1 MLLNGQ
7 AATDLSLL
15 DRGLAYG
22 DGLFET
28 ILVSAG
34 RPVLLKQHLARLARG
49 CQRLGLQPEWNE
61 LSSEIQH
68 ILDTNSQHVTPF
80 VLKVMLTRMA
90 GGRGYR
96 SASTACNRILTLHS
110 APADAALH
118 SKNGIAAF
126 ICQQRLALQPT
137 LAGLKHLNRLEQVL
151 ASQEWPDDSFQEG
164 VMLDTA
170 DRVIEGTRSN
180 VFLVTQGQLVTPAL
194 DQCGIAGVL
203 REVLLAQFG
212 SAVTVQQVDL
222 NTVLGAQ
229 EVFVCNSIF
238 GVWPLTSLRHGAQT
252 QHYEIGQ
259 YARAAQRHFQA
270 AVMHAS

>member
-28 ILVSAG
+28 ILVAAG
-34 RPVLLKQHLARLARG
+34 RPVLLEQHLARLARG
-49 CQRLGLQPEWNE
+49 CQRLGLQPDWTQLQREILSL
-61 LSSEIQH
+61 LSSLPQAA
-68 ILDTNSQHVTPF
+68 SHV
-80 VLKVMLTRMA
+80 VLKVMLTRSA

-96 SASTACNRILTLHS
+96 PASSDCNRILTLHS

-118 SKNGIAAF
+118 SENGIAAF
-126 ICQQRLALQPT
+126 VCQQRLALQPA

-151 ASQEWPDDSFQEG
+151 ASQEWPDDSVQEG
-164 VMLDTA
+164 LMLDMTGA
-170 DRVIEGTRSN
+170 VIEGTRSN
-180 VFLVTQGQLVTPAL
+180 VFLVTQGKLVTPAV
-194 DQCGIAGVL
+194 DQCGVAGVL
-203 REVLLAQFG
+203 RELLLQKFG
-212 SAVTVQQVDL
+212 NVVSEQRVELDTL
-222 NTVLGAQ
+222 LSAQ

-238 GVWPLTSLRHGAQT
+238 GVWPVIALRHGVQT
-252 QHYEIGQ
+252 QHYASGQ

-270 AVMHAS
+270 ALAHAN